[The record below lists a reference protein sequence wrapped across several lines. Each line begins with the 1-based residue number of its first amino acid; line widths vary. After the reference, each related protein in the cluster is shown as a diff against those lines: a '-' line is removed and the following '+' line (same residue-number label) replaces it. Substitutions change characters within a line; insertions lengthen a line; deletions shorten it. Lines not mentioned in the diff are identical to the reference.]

1 MKYLKITALALAVAM
16 SACKSKPKIIVE
28 ETTEKND
35 MSTSSANVST
45 TGSAS
50 TGSDMHQV
58 TALEILEAERYTYL
72 KVKEGVNTF
81 WIATSKFD
89 AKVGNEYFY
98 RGGLLKTDFESVEHK
113 KVFDKIYLVSEI
125 IDAAAHPGSNG
136 GMVNT
141 PPSDMNFKE
150 SKNVP
155 GAIKLSELITQKA
168 KYNGKQVTV
177 SGEIVKANYGI
188 MGKNWYHLQDG
199 TKNGGKICDF
209 TITSAENLPLG
220 ANVGFEG
227 KLILNKDFGS
237 GYKYDI
243 LMEDAKLK

>member
-16 SACKSKPKIIVE
+16 SACKSKPKVIVE
-28 ETTEKND
+28 ETAEKKD
-35 MSTSSANVST
+35 MTATGTANLAASTSSS
-45 TGSAS
+45 S
-50 TGSDMHQV
+50 SDMHQV
-58 TALEILEAERYTYL
+58 TAVEILEAERYTYL

-81 WIATSKFD
+81 WIATAKFD

-98 RGGLLKTDFESVEHK
+98 RGGLLKTDFESLEHK

-141 PPSDMNFKE
+141 PPADMNFKE
-150 SKNVP
+150 SKNVA
-155 GAIKLSELITQKA
+155 GAIKLSELIAQKT
-168 KYNGKQVTV
+168 KYSGKQVTV
-177 SGEIVKANYGI
+177 SGEVVKANYGI
-188 MGKNWYHLQDG
+188 MGKNWYHIQDG
-199 TKNGGKICDF
+199 TKSGGKNCDF
-209 TITSAENLPLG
+209 TITSAENLPMG
-220 ANVGFEG
+220 AKVGFVG
-227 KLILNKDFGS
+227 KLVLNKDFGS

>member
-1 MKYLKITALALAVAM
+1 MKYLKITVLALAIATT
-16 SACKSKPKIIVE
+16 ACKSKPKVIVE
-28 ETTEKND
+28 ETAEKKDLEASEGANP
-35 MSTSSANVST
+35 TSN
-45 TGSAS
+45 SAS
-50 TGSDMHQV
+50 NGSDMHQV
-58 TALEILEAERYTYL
+58 TAVEILEAERYTYL

-81 WIATSKFD
+81 WIATAKFD

-98 RGGLLKTDFESVEHK
+98 RGGLLKTDFESIEHK

-141 PPSDMNFKE
+141 PPTDMNLKE
-150 SKNVP
+150 SKNVV
-155 GAIKLSELITQKA
+155 GAIKLSELIAQKT
-168 KYNGKQVTV
+168 KYSGKQITV

-188 MGKNWYHLQDG
+188 MGKNWYHIQDG
-199 TKNGGKICDF
+199 SKSGGKNCDF
-209 TITSAENLPLG
+209 TITSTENFPMG
-220 ANVGFEG
+220 ARIGFEG

>member
-1 MKYLKITALALAVAM
+1 MKYLKISALALALAITG
-16 SACKSKPKIIVE
+16 CKSKPKVILE
-28 ETTEKND
+28 ETAEKNG
-35 MSTSSANVST
+35 MTATSTTTNN
-45 TGSAS
+45 TGSAT
-50 TGSDMHQV
+50 TGNDMHQV
-58 TALEILEAERYTYL
+58 TAVEILEAERYTYL

-81 WIATSKFD
+81 WIATGKFD

-98 RGGLLKTDFESVEHK
+98 RGGLLKTDFESLEHK

-141 PPSDMNFKE
+141 PPADMNIKE
-150 SKNVP
+150 SKNVT
-155 GAIKLSELITQKA
+155 GAIKLNELIAQKT
-168 KYNGKQVTV
+168 KYRGKQVIV

-188 MGKNWYHLQDG
+188 MGKNWYHIQDG
-199 TKNGGKICDF
+199 TKTGGKNCDF
-209 TITSAENLPLG
+209 TITSSENLPMG
-220 ANVGFEG
+220 AKIGFEG
-227 KLILNKDFGS
+227 KLVLNKDFGS

>member
-1 MKYLKITALALAVAM
+1 MKYLKITALALAIAM
-16 SACKSKPKIIVE
+16 IACKSKPKVIVE
-28 ETTEKND
+28 ETTEKKD
-35 MSTSSANVST
+35 MAASGSANPTST
-45 TGSAS
+45 TN
-50 TGSDMHQV
+50 GSDMHQV
-58 TALEILEAERYTYL
+58 TAIEILEAERYTYL

-98 RGGLLKTDFESVEHK
+98 RGGLLKTDFESIEHK

-141 PPSDMNFKE
+141 PPSEMNFKE

-155 GAIKLSELITQKA
+155 GAIKLNELIAQKA

-199 TKNGGKICDF
+199 TKIGGKNCDF
-209 TITSAENLPLG
+209 TITSAENLPMG
-220 ANVGFEG
+220 AKVGFEG
-227 KLILNKDFGS
+227 KLVLNKDFGS

-243 LMEDAKLK
+243 LMEDATFK